1 MSTSVIADPS
11 PTRART
17 RAVSDYSHL
26 LKAVQAEG
34 LLGRRLPYYWIKA
47 AVLGLALAATWVG
60 FSLLGDHWAQLGLAA
75 GLAVVLT
82 QIVFLSHD
90 AAHQQIFRSKK
101 ANDLAAL
108 VMGTGIGGVSL
119 SWWNNKH
126 SKHHAAPNHIGKD
139 TDISPSVVHFYPAE
153 MPPRSRL
160 GVFLHEHQGWW
171 FFPLLVVEMVNLHV
185 QSAIAL
191 LTRRELR
198 RRKVE
203 TALLF
208 ARLVGYPAVVVLV
221 LPVGMAVAFLGV
233 QLAIS
238 GLYLGS
244 AFAASHI
251 GMPVVPADSRIDFLR
266 RQVLLSRNISG
277 GGVASLAMGGLNYQI
292 EHHLFPNMP
301 RPNLHRVRPIVQRFC
316 SAHDIPYQEMS
327 ITRAWST
334 VAGYLNRVGLAGRD
348 PFQCPVVGALR

>member
-11 PTRART
+11 PTRPRDRT
-17 RAVSDYSHL
+17 TSDYAQL
-26 LKAVQAEG
+26 LRTVQEHG
-34 LLGRRLPYYWIKA
+34 LLGRRLRYYWIKGS
-47 AVLGLALAATWVG
+47 VLLLGLAATWVG
-60 FSLLGDHWAQLGLAA
+60 FFLLGHHWAQLGVAA

-90 AAHQQIFRSKK
+90 AAHQQIFRSRN

-139 TDISPSVVHFYPAE
+139 SDISPSVVHFYPAE
-153 MPPRSRL
+153 TPPRSRL
-160 GVFLHEHQGWW
+160 AVFLHEHQGWW
-171 FFPLLVVEMVNLHV
+171 FFPLLVVEMLNLHA
-185 QSAIAL
+185 QSVIAL
-191 LTRRELR
+191 LTRRDLR
-198 RRKVE
+198 RRKAE
-203 TALLF
+203 TALLS
-208 ARLVGYPAVVVLV
+208 ARLVGYPAAVFVV
-221 LPVGMAVAFLGV
+221 LPVGMAAAFLGV

-316 SAHDIPYQEMS
+316 AAREIPYQKMT
-327 ITRAWST
+327 ITRAWAT

-348 PFQCPVVGALR
+348 PFQCPVVASLR